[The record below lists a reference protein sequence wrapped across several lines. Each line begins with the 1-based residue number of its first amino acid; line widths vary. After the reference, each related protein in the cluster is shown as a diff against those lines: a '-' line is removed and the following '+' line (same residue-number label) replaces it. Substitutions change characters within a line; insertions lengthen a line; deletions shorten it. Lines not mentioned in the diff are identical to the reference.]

1 MKVGKAI
8 IGKKV
13 GRLTIIKNL
22 SDRNEHGK
30 LLTECLC
37 DCGKIVKVV
46 INNLGNK
53 TNSCGCLKAENINE
67 RMGKGI
73 INSYAKHVLADSLKL
88 TRDSDLTLRM
98 IEEMIFSNCYYC
110 ERSPKEIGTLGSA
123 YRKTKERIERIGIDR
138 INNDIGYYISNIV
151 PCCFPCN
158 KIKSNLSIPY
168 IINYYDKMSRNATEI
183 MNGFK
188 PKLDG
193 LSLIV
198 EHVDN
203 CQCYTN
209 KYFLVSL
216 EDRAVKITRRKC
228 QPNYHKIDLTLEQI
242 KNIIYASE
250 CSYCNRDISEV
261 GNLIKRNGYGKNLCS
276 IRALGIDRIN
286 SELEYT
292 IDNVVPC
299 CKFCNYIKT
308 NFAIGDFSFITGS
321 IYNKIYR
328 RFGEVA

>member
-158 KIKSNLSIPY
+158 KIKSNLST
-168 IINYYDKMSRNATEI
+168 SC
-183 MNGFK
+183 FF
-188 PKLDG
+188 
-193 LSLIV
+193 V
-198 EHVDN
+198 
-203 CQCYTN
+203 
-209 KYFLVSL
+209 
-216 EDRAVKITRRKC
+216 
-228 QPNYHKIDLTLEQI
+228 
-242 KNIIYASE
+242 
-250 CSYCNRDISEV
+250 
-261 GNLIKRNGYGKNLCS
+261 
-276 IRALGIDRIN
+276 
-286 SELEYT
+286 
-292 IDNVVPC
+292 
-299 CKFCNYIKT
+299 
-308 NFAIGDFSFITGS
+308 
-321 IYNKIYR
+321 
-328 RFGEVA
+328 